1 MAQSYPQQCL
11 ARPTLSMCRSETLSV
26 EARSGPEPD
35 SWDVTIMLSGSLAA
49 ERCKYKVR
57 TKGQSF
63 SHRTS
68 ARLIFALT
76 QWLSFKISHLQS
88 VKCLAAHQSF
98 RHPDRK
104 IFWPRDCSPTV
115 GLVTPVARP
124 QRAPA
129 RVN

>member
-35 SWDVTIMLSGSLAA
+35 SWDVTILLSGSLAA

-57 TKGQSF
+57 KKGQFF

-68 ARLIFALT
+68 AKLIFVLT
-76 QWLSFKISHLQS
+76 QWLSFKKNHFSS
-88 VKCLAAHQSF
+88 AKCLAAPQSF
-98 RHPDRK
+98 RQPDRK
-104 IFWPRDCSPTV
+104 IF
-115 GLVTPVARP
+115 
-124 QRAPA
+124 
-129 RVN
+129 